1 MSRQLLIKINN
12 RKRPF
17 LCNIIGDLIRYD
29 KLRVI
34 PSLEWYE
41 NELLECHTKLSIGD
55 RIKIKLYQMDETP
68 DIVWSGRLAN
78 NSKNLCK
85 PISLESYL
93 DNKNNNE
100 KIIKKLKKKIKKL
113 KKKLS

>member
-68 DIVWSGRLAN
+68 DIVWSGWGTLTGFEMKSNDSVSFHA
-78 NSKNLCK
+78 SFCTLK
-85 PISLESYL
+85 PYRMG
-93 DNKNNNE
+93 
-100 KIIKKLKKKIKKL
+100 KK
-113 KKKLS
+113 